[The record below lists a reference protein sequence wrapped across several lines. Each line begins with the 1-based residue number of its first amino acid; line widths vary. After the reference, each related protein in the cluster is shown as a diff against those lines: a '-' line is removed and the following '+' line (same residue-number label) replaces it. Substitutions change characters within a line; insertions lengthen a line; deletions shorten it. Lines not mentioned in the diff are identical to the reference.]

1 MRALFF
7 IAALLVMRPAAS
19 AQESAA
25 LAGTGVIKGRVVR
38 SDTGQPLRRA
48 QVRLF
53 ASESRAV
60 FTDDKG
66 RYEISQLPAG
76 RHSLAASKGGFVQMA
91 YGQRRPHGAGRP
103 LTLAA
108 GQVLERIDFAL
119 PPGGV
124 LTGRIVDEA
133 GEAIVGASVSI
144 IRLAFANGRRRPAG
158 VGAAQTDDRG
168 EFRVFG
174 LPRGDYFVQ
183 ASLGTAS
190 DVSGERLGYAPTF
203 YPGTPVRGEAQRV
216 SVKAGEEVSGIVFA
230 LSRVRTASVSGLVR
244 YPDGSTTL
252 AFVMARENS
261 VDGPI
266 MGEGLAAARP
276 DGTFQISNLPPGSYV
291 LEARAVTNPG
301 AETGRTEVLL
311 NGRDVTGLVID
322 LTKGVTARGRVRFD
336 TGDAPKGL
344 NPDQVHVYS
353 SSLDPAEAGMS
364 TDRMP
369 PQLRE
374 DWTFELTGLKG
385 RRTISAGI
393 FQGEWV
399 TKSLSV
405 EGTDVT
411 DTGIDFRNTDV
422 DGIDLVLT
430 QQKTDLSGRVTDT
443 RGATVTNA
451 TVIAFADDPDQW
463 SMPAQKVR
471 SAQLDQDGRYR
482 IQGLRPGEY
491 LVIAVDEIE
500 PGEESDPELLEQ
512 YRHHASRVTV
522 GEGETRAAD
531 LTLTTY

>member
-216 SVKAGEEVSGIVFA
+216 SVKAGEEVVRD
-230 LSRVRTASVSGLVR
+230 RVRV
-244 YPDGSTTL
+244 
-252 AFVMARENS
+252 
-261 VDGPI
+261 
-266 MGEGLAAARP
+266 
-276 DGTFQISNLPPGSYV
+276 
-291 LEARAVTNPG
+291 
-301 AETGRTEVLL
+301 
-311 NGRDVTGLVID
+311 VTGSHGKRLG
-322 LTKGVTARGRVRFD
+322 TR
-336 TGDAPKGL
+336 P
-344 NPDQVHVYS
+344 
-353 SSLDPAEAGMS
+353 
-364 TDRMP
+364 
-369 PQLRE
+369 
-374 DWTFELTGLKG
+374 
-385 RRTISAGI
+385 IS
-393 FQGEWV
+393 
-399 TKSLSV
+399 
-405 EGTDVT
+405 
-411 DTGIDFRNTDV
+411 
-422 DGIDLVLT
+422 
-430 QQKTDLSGRVTDT
+430 
-443 RGATVTNA
+443 
-451 TVIAFADDPDQW
+451 
-463 SMPAQKVR
+463 
-471 SAQLDQDGRYR
+471 
-482 IQGLRPGEY
+482 
-491 LVIAVDEIE
+491 
-500 PGEESDPELLEQ
+500 
-512 YRHHASRVTV
+512 
-522 GEGETRAAD
+522 
-531 LTLTTY
+531 